1 MTNVL
6 EMVDYREAKRRSTS
20 IYLPTG
26 AIPMF
31 PMELAST
38 VMSLRQG
45 YETCAVS
52 LSAGEPMISSAI
64 VNMFSA
70 YVKIVIARSKFH
82 QSLVWRQSAISS

>member
-1 MTNVL
+1 MNICMDNTADVV
-6 EMVDYREAKRRSTS
+6 EMVDCREAKRRSTS

-45 YETCAVS
+45 YEACAVS
-52 LSAGEPMISSAI
+52 VSII
-64 VNMFSA
+64 
-70 YVKIVIARSKFH
+70 FH
-82 QSLVWRQSAISS
+82 PTGR

>member
-1 MTNVL
+1 MDGIADVIDL
-6 EMVDYREAKRRSTS
+6 VDYREAKRRSSS

-52 LSAGEPMISSAI
+52 VSII
-64 VNMFSA
+64 
-70 YVKIVIARSKFH
+70 FH
-82 QSLVWRQSAISS
+82 PDGR